1 MNINM
6 RLVRGHWATQTK
18 IPSEM
23 DVAPRYTLLTI
34 FTLFTLYTVQ
44 TASHRLNCSMYAYLL
59 LGNFRTLLGWA
70 EKPLGKILD
79 WTMDGWVIPL
89 GLL

>member
-1 MNINM
+1 MIFNRMNRI
-6 RLVRGHWATQTK
+6 VRGQWTTKTK

-23 DVAPRYTLLTI
+23 DVAPSYTLLTI

-44 TASHRLNCSMYAYLL
+44 TASHRLNCSMHACLL

-70 EKPLGKILD
+70 EKPLGKMLD
-79 WTMDGWVIPL
+79 WTDGWMGDTP
-89 GLL
+89 